1 MSPLIPTVTVLGE
14 LVRRYKICWE
24 VWPEYAVA
32 AGQKRRQ
39 VGFELELLGS
49 DRSVGEFDP
58 SCPKS
63 DEIHAA
69 LDELARWILEID
81 EQVSFQ
87 INDNRQSLCY
97 ARARGNRA
105 DVTLSIQILS
115 RKGFDNPVDESER
128 NCLER
133 AAARLRGLGAYE
145 HQWQLPPAS
154 NAGVTAAA

>member
-1 MSPLIPTVTVLGE
+1 MSLLITKATVLGE
-14 LVRRYKICWE
+14 LVRRFKICWE
-24 VWPEYAVA
+24 VWPEYAA
-32 AGQKRRQ
+32 AVGQKSRH

-63 DEIHAA
+63 AEIHAA
-69 LDELARWILEID
+69 LDEIARWILEID

-115 RKGFDNPVDESER
+115 RKGFANSVDESER

-133 AAARLRGLGAYE
+133 AQARLRGLGAYE
-145 HQWQLPPAS
+145 HQWHLPPAS
-154 NAGVTAAA
+154 NARVSAAA

>member
-1 MSPLIPTVTVLGE
+1 MSPLTTPMDGLVE
-14 LVRRYKICWE
+14 LVRRYQVCWE
-24 VWPEYAVA
+24 VWPEYAA
-32 AGQKRRQ
+32 AGQKSRQQ

-63 DEIHAA
+63 AEIHAA
-69 LDELARWILEID
+69 LDEIAGWILEID
-81 EQVSFQ
+81 GQVSFQ

-145 HQWQLPPAS
+145 HHWHLPPSS
-154 NAGVTAAA
+154 NARVSSAA

>member
-24 VWPEYAVA
+24 VWPEYAA
-32 AGQKRRQ
+32 AGQKSRQQ

-49 DRSVGEFDP
+49 DRSVCEFDP

-69 LDELARWILEID
+69 LDEIARWILEID

-115 RKGFDNPVDESER
+115 RKGFDNPVNESER
-128 NCLER
+128 HCLER

-145 HQWQLPPAS
+145 HHWHLPPAS
-154 NAGVTAAA
+154 NARVSASA